1 MHTCL
6 GANPLAECCVAQ
18 LYTDVSKQ
26 KEFRMFKK
34 IWSFLTAVGQWWME
48 TQQLRTRMI
57 LERQGVKFDQHG
69 NVVGCNHHVV

>member
-1 MHTCL
+1 MHTCPGL
-6 GANPLAECCVAQ
+6 NPLAECCVAQ

-34 IWSFLTAVGQWWME
+34 IWGVLAAVGNWWIQ

-57 LERQGVKFDQHG
+57 LQREGVRFDSDG
-69 NVVGCNHHVV
+69 NVVGYNRHVL

>member
-18 LYTDVSKQ
+18 LYTDMSKQ

-34 IWSFLTAVGQWWME
+34 IWSVLAAVGNWWIQ

-57 LERQGVKFDQHG
+57 LQREGVRFDSDG
-69 NVVGCNHHVV
+69 NVVGYNRHVL